1 MMVIMFRVHRT
12 FAVAA
17 LAASVLAATACSAP
31 PAPKPGAPSE
41 PSSSAAAPSEEGSNP
56 DFKDV
61 SVTFGQ
67 DDAATNYDAAL
78 VPNGAKLYVAEVVHD
93 GLTTVVLDVR
103 GLVPNRQY
111 GAHAHAKPC
120 GPKPEDAGPHFQHS
134 PDPVKPSV
142 DPAFAN
148 PQNEIWLDFVTDAK
162 GNATKAT
169 TVDWTFGNTPAGAV
183 VIHAEPTKT
192 APGQAGV
199 AGARAACVS
208 VGF

>member
-1 MMVIMFRVHRT
+1 MMCTMSRVHRT

-17 LAASVLAATACSAP
+17 LAAALLAATACAP
-31 PAPKPGAPSE
+31 PTPTKPGAPSE
-41 PSSSAAAPSEEGSNP
+41 PSSSAAAPNDEGSNP
-56 DFKDV
+56 DYKDV
-61 SVTFGQ
+61 GVTFGQ
-67 DDAATNYDAAL
+67 DDAATNYDKAL
-78 VPNGAKLYVAEVVHD
+78 VPDGAKLYVAEMVHD

-103 GLVPNRQY
+103 GLVPNHAY

-120 GPKPEDAGPHFQHS
+120 GAKPEDAGPHFQHS

-142 DPAFAN
+142 DPNFAN
-148 PQNEIWLDFVTDAK
+148 PQNEIWLDFTTDAK
-162 GNATKAT
+162 GNATRAS
-169 TVDWTFGNTPAGAV
+169 TVDWTFGNTPAASV

-192 APGQAGV
+192 MVGQAGM